1 VSPNGVAD
9 VKARDD
15 SYSPARR
22 AGLIGAATPP
32 PAVGAGPVIFGD
44 GGTRFTELDGLLLET
59 IAGPLARTPR

>member
-1 VSPNGVAD
+1 VLPNGVAD

-22 AGLIGAATPP
+22 AGLIGAGTPP

-44 GGTRFTELDGLLLET
+44 RGTRFTALAALRRER
-59 IAGPLARTPR
+59 IAGLLARTPR